1 MEKEMNLEEL
11 AEQATPLAATDS
23 DVTNIEDDAPEEDDG
38 LIISDED
45 TNEPEKKE
53 EEYTGSGVVI
63 DKPEKN
69 HNSQG
74 NVVIGPLA
82 NKERSDDIA
91 RTMNELDE
99 EIAEAK
105 KIHDKIKEKEA
116 NGEKVEKINNNPE
129 EESKEET
136 KDNSDSDVKI
146 LIDKI
151 GMGTVTFTDEE
162 KKRIRFSKKI
172 DLVEDNF
179 FFLAVDLP
187 DLFFILWIEV
197 DFFLKGERIPGGAKH
212 AVCDFSVSD

>member
-11 AEQATPLAATDS
+11 AEQATPLATNDS
-23 DVTNIEDDAPEEDDG
+23 DVTNIEDDVPEEDDG

-45 TNEPEKKE
+45 TKEPGKK

-74 NVVIGPLA
+74 SVVIGPLA
-82 NKERSDDIA
+82 NKERNDDIA

-129 EESKEET
+129 EESKEEA

-172 DLVEDNF
+172 DLVE
-179 FFLAVDLP
+179 VDT
-187 DLFFILWIEV
+187 
-197 DFFLKGERIPGGAKH
+197 
-212 AVCDFSVSD
+212 

>member
-23 DVTNIEDDAPEEDDG
+23 DVTNIEDDVPEEDDG

-45 TNEPEKKE
+45 TKEPEKK

-82 NKERSDDIA
+82 NKERNDDIA

-129 EESKEET
+129 EEPKEEA

-162 KKRIRFSKKI
+162 KKRMRFSKRI
-172 DLVEDNF
+172 D
-179 FFLAVDLP
+179 
-187 DLFFILWIEV
+187 
-197 DFFLKGERIPGGAKH
+197 
-212 AVCDFSVSD
+212 